1 VFLINLLRLKN
12 LEEQRVSEPVEVDR
26 DAAKASESAG
36 VFESIRSINQEIK
49 QTMADEMKRLGLTDE
64 DIRHVFH
71 ETS

>member
-1 VFLINLLRLKN
+1 MINLLRLKY
-12 LEEQRVSEPVEVDR
+12 LEEQRSAEPVEVER
-26 DAAKASESAG
+26 DVAKSSESGG

-49 QTMADEMKRLGLTDE
+49 QSMADEMKRLGLTDE

>member
-1 VFLINLLRLKN
+1 LINLLRLKN
-12 LEEQRVSEPVEVDR
+12 LEDQRASEPVEVNR

-36 VFESIRSINQEIK
+36 VFKSIRSINQEIK
-49 QTMADEMKRLGLTDE
+49 QSMTDEMKRQGLTDE